1 MNLEDV
7 ENLLP
12 DVVRDILML
21 IGFPATARLLEVLG
35 GTTFPVGKGKQT
47 SGEARMALLIAT
59 VGRENADALAVHF
72 GGDILYVP
80 RCERALK
87 ELRNRHFVADV
98 ERLRNE
104 GKSLLWIMTELC
116 PRYGIS
122 DRLAYYILERARQQ
136 YGGEQ
141 RSLFEDV

>member
-7 ENLLP
+7 ESFLP
-12 DVVRDILML
+12 DIVKDILAL
-21 IGFPATARLLEVLG
+21 IGFPATVKLLDVIG
-35 GTTFPVGKGKQT
+35 GTTFPVGKGRQA
-47 SGEARMALLIAT
+47 SGEARMELLVST
-59 VGRENADALAVHF
+59 VGQDNADKLAQHF
-72 GGDILYVP
+72 GGDILYIP

-98 ERLRNE
+98 DRLRDG

-116 PRYGIS
+116 PKYGIS

-136 YGGEQ
+136 NSGVQ
-141 RSLFEDV
+141 RSLFEGE